1 MWSEEKCQEYV
12 LEKIKVWF
20 DTHYEDFSN
29 HKVDSKFDST
39 ENQIKCMIIY
49 IKHLLNKKYGYNLPI
64 NYSVNTKLY
73 HAIKE
78 TFVLNTDEKDRLDY
92 LYIIQAILRIRG
104 YKCDFCGTLTDFT
117 KKALIQAEQDTQS
130 SFIYHRRYTYG
141 AHTLIYLLCD
151 GFNWSGSKSCYKEIE
166 KERKIVQCLK

>member
-20 DTHYEDFSN
+20 DNHYEDFGDY
-29 HKVDSKFDST
+29 KVNSKFDTT

-49 IKHLLNKKYGYNLPI
+49 TKHLLNKKYGYNLPM
-64 NYSVNTKLY
+64 NYSVNTRLY
-73 HAIKE
+73 YAIKE
-78 TFVLNTDEKDRLDY
+78 TFSLNLNEKDKSEY
-92 LYIIQAILRIRG
+92 LYIIQALLRIRG

-130 SFIYHRRYTYG
+130 GFIYHRRNTYG
-141 AHTLIYLLCD
+141 AYTLIHLLCD

-166 KERKIVQCLK
+166 KERKAV